1 MVVIYRDG
9 AESDYASLKECADR
23 FGELDKKLQKTTD
36 LLLQP
41 LLSNLSNMTS
51 KIVQENAWR
60 KYMKEVRK
68 KFESIPPNRPI

>member
-1 MVVIYRDG
+1 MVVIYRDR
-9 AESDYASLKECADR
+9 AESDYASLKESADQI
-23 FGELDKKLQKTTD
+23 GELDKKLKKTTD